1 MLTVTSF
8 LLTCVLV
15 FLGGAIGGLGRFFVS
30 GFVARRFG
38 ETFPWGTLTVN
49 VIGCAAIGILAA
61 LFFDPAR
68 QGPSNLPLWALFV
81 TGGLGSF
88 TTVSSFALQTLALA
102 RAGEPLDAVLNI
114 AVSLAACLLAAAS
127 GFGGAYALLGG

>member
-1 MLTVTSF
+1 MTTY
-8 LLTCVLV
+8 LLSCVLV
-15 FLGGAIGGLGRFFVS
+15 FLGGAIGGIGRFFVS
-30 GFVARRFG
+30 GLVARRFG

-49 VIGCAAIGILAA
+49 VIGCGAIGILAA
-61 LFFDPAR
+61 LMLDPAT

-114 AVSLAACLLAAAS
+114 AVSLAACLLAVAS
-127 GFGGAYALLGG
+127 GFGAAHALLGA